1 MENNNLLEH
10 YICGLIYN
18 IILYDFIEPYSE
30 KLKLELILLILK
42 EYNDYK

>member
-10 YICGLIYN
+10 YICSLIYN
-18 IILYDFIEPYSE
+18 IILYDFVEPCSE
-30 KLKLELILLILK
+30 RAKLELILLILK

>member
-1 MENNNLLEH
+1 MESNNLLEH
-10 YICGLIYN
+10 YICSLIYD
-18 IILYDFIEPYSE
+18 IILCDFVEPCSE